1 MGEYNPDRPYVLGMQ
16 WAPLV
21 ADAVQL
27 DTGSEV
33 GYTFR
38 ARESHPAGGG
48 LRRVRLEV
56 TTPPPGLPNRKELLV
71 NLYPAGQVAGTGP
84 VRKLVVP
91 AREGALVT
99 GAALAGGAS
108 TPPDAVNNPSDPRHV
123 TLTGPNAA
131 ARFWFDT
138 DSSLT
143 HGKLDGRR
151 ILDVSVLYVISGP
164 FADLAPAVTLGLER
178 PSAGVNWLMDETL
191 SGPAVHNGV
200 TAVGRSRLGELNPWW
215 NTTAAPTVERG
226 RVPWR
231 ARNVAGTGSPPAGL
245 TALAASGGTNINV
258 RLQVAANAAA
268 TAVFQVHYLA
278 LEVTYC
284 VENRVGAGGLNLSQG
299 ASYISGYYYEIPV
312 WDVETF
318 GGGVE
323 LSAGRE
329 YAVTV
334 GQAYAGQLS
343 VASPVPVK
351 ADRLGPVEPFPSH
364 RGVLLRKT
372 LRAGS
377 AHTVETVEEMPA
389 IALFTGASPPGAV
402 DLSGHSYLQ
411 QAVATV
417 SSLTPQ
423 GFTMQTI
430 VEEFAGD
437 WAWARFYARHLPG
450 TRAPLELAQVN
461 YADTNER
468 LGPQARITVEEFDAL
483 PEIADGWREVTV
495 RLDPP
500 YFSDGVGEVT
510 WWSFSSNADGQSPW
524 QVLGADANPATTAT
538 AGPEAEPGYGGDDGS
553 ATIDGQAD
561 ASADLTLM
569 FAQQMDRVTGL
580 AVVPAVQPLTVVDDQ
595 CDRPAARIPTGI
607 RYHRL
612 SWVAVTSAVV
622 AGWGHYEVQR
632 QDDTMGVDEWE
643 TIAKVVEP
651 SVSAVD
657 DYEARVGVESR
668 YRIRMMHRLGI
679 AGPWSDP
686 VAATIAAPGVEG
698 RNVDTGVLILTSN
711 HNPAGNL
718 AYVENFDR
726 SSAEEFTFPE
736 AGQVELQEMFDRDYR
751 TAFRPLERGG
761 VEFNRTVLVNT
772 AAVPPGTMDRGFRDL
787 RDLAWDTVPYVCV
800 RDELTNRW
808 LSTLLVPGGQVRRR
822 KAGQL
827 QLAQLTVVEVT
838 ATPAPL
844 DGGPAACEGLR
855 PEGLVTSVTASTPTP
870 ATVLAPT
877 VFSDLFGRTVAVGL
891 GGGWQIGN
899 GAPEDFSV
907 GQEAGKVRLARPLN
921 ANPDFEMD
929 VSSWTPVGG
938 SLVRDTALKYSGLAS
953 GLLTPTGSAATA
965 RVESEQ
971 VAGIVP
977 AGTTY
982 RAQARVSCPIARTVQ
997 IGVNWFDAAG
1007 MFLSSAWGP
1016 VVNLAANT
1024 WTRIEHFAAAPAG
1037 AARATLN
1044 VQMGGTPPATHK
1056 LSVDRAFISLWDP
1069 RRAVV
1074 GPAVR
1079 NVDVRVRF
1087 RFNEAAAGQPIN
1099 AHLLARHADGS
1110 NHLRAVLAAQTDG
1123 TIGMKLE
1130 STAGG
1135 VVTSLTP
1142 MATVR
1147 TPTFGYVTH
1156 TPGQWYWLRLQV
1168 RDDAIRAAV
1177 WPAGDRFWRWEASA
1191 TDGSV
1196 QDAGQVGV
1204 RAQLSGGNTNEDP
1217 RVEFAE
1223 LLVDEPTSNDL
1234 DVRMELR
1241 PTGDVWSAELR
1252 HLSDGVLEPSTG
1264 WRVTADMVL
1273 SCFTAFGG
1281 AGFESCTSTPKM
1293 VVRNQRRW
1301 IRLTYENSSGL
1312 ASWWTSPDG
1321 QNWQWVWNTQA
1332 DPEAPTVDPGELA
1345 VVLTGEVTAA
1355 RAEVRRG
1362 VDGPLLASPDFEAQP
1377 AGTTQFV
1384 DGQGNL
1390 WEVDGRGI
1398 CAVV

>member
-21 ADAVQL
+21 ADTVQL
-27 DTGSEV
+27 DTGSEL

-38 ARESHPAGGG
+38 ARASHTAGNG
-48 LRRVRLEV
+48 LRRVRLHV
-56 TTPPPGLPNRKELLV
+56 ASPPPGLPNRKELLV

-84 VRKLVVP
+84 VRKRVIPV
-91 AREGALVT
+91 RDGALVA
-99 GAALAGGAS
+99 GAALAGGSA
-108 TPPDAVNNPSDPRHV
+108 TPPDAVSNPSDPRHI

-143 HGKLDGRR
+143 HAKLDGRR

-191 SGPAVHNGV
+191 NGPAVHSGV

-215 NTTAAPTVERG
+215 NAAAAPTVERG

-231 ARNVAGTGSPPAGL
+231 SRNVGGTGSPPAGL
-245 TALAASGGTNINV
+245 SALAASGGTNINV

-278 LEVTYC
+278 LEVSYGE
-284 VENRVGAGGLNLSQG
+284 ENRVGGGGLDLSQG
-299 ASYISGYYYEIPV
+299 AAYISGYYYEVPI
-312 WDVETF
+312 WEATNF
-318 GGGVE
+318 SGGVE
-323 LSAGRE
+323 LAGGRE

-351 ADRLGPVEPFPSH
+351 ADRLGPVEPYPAH

-372 LRAGS
+372 LRAGQTP
-377 AHTVETVEEMPA
+377 TVETVDELPSVV
-389 IALFTGASPPGAV
+389 LFTGAAAPGNP
-402 DLSGHSYLQ
+402 DLSAHSYMTQ
-411 QAVATV
+411 VVATV
-417 SSLTPQ
+417 SELTPQ
-423 GFTMQTI
+423 GWTMQQL
-430 VEEFAGD
+430 VEEVSAD
-437 WAWARFYARHLPG
+437 WVWVRFYARHLPG
-450 TRAPLELAQVN
+450 TRAPLELAQVHE
-461 YADTNER
+461 ADTNQR
-468 LGPQARITVEEFDAL
+468 LGPLARITVEEFDAL

-500 YFSDGVGEVT
+500 YLSDGLGDT
-510 WWSFSSNADGQSPW
+510 TYWTFASSADGQSPW
-524 QVLGADANPATTAT
+524 QVLGADANPWSTQP
-538 AGPEAEPGYGGDDGS
+538 AGFEADTGYGGRT
-553 ATIDGQAD
+553 AWAVVDGQSD
-561 ASADLTLM
+561 ESADLTLM
-569 FAQQMDRVTGL
+569 FAQEMDAVTGL
-580 AVVPAVQPLTVVDDQ
+580 AVQSAVQPLRVVDEQ
-595 CDRPAARIPTGI
+595 CDRPAVKIPTGI

-632 QDDTMGVDEWE
+632 QDDTMGADEWE
-643 TIAKVVEP
+643 TVAKVVEP

-668 YRIRMMHRLGI
+668 YRIRTVHRLGI

-686 VAATIAAPGVEG
+686 AAATIAAPGVEG

-718 AYVENFDR
+718 AYVANFDR
-726 SSAEEFTFPE
+726 SAVEEFTFPE

-761 VEFNRTVLVNT
+761 VEFTRTVLVNA
-772 AAVPPGTMDRGFRDL
+772 AAVPPDTMDRSFRDL
-787 RDLAWDTVPYVCV
+787 RDLAWDTAPYVCV

-808 LSTLLVPGGQVRRR
+808 LSTLLVPSGQVKRR

-855 PEGLVTSVTASTPTP
+855 PEGLVMSVTASTPTP
-870 ATVLAPT
+870 AAALAPT
-877 VFSDLFGRTVAVGL
+877 VFSDWFQRTVAVGL
-891 GGGWQIGN
+891 GGGWQIGS

-907 GQEAGKVRLARPLN
+907 GQEAGKIRLARPLN
-921 ANPDFEMD
+921 ANPDFETD
-929 VSSWTPVGG
+929 ASSWTAVGG
-938 SLVRDTALKYSGLAS
+938 SLVRDTALRYSGSAA
-953 GLLTPTGSAATA
+953 GLLTPTGSAATV

-977 AGTTY
+977 GGTSY
-982 RAQARVSCPIARTVQ
+982 RVQARVSCPIARTVQ
-997 IGVNWFDAAG
+997 IGFNWFDAAG
-1007 MFLSSAWGP
+1007 VFLSSTLGP

-1024 WTRIEHFAAAPAG
+1024 WTRVEHISGAPAG
-1037 AARATLN
+1037 TARATLI

-1056 LSVDRAFISLWDP
+1056 LSVDRAFISLFDL

-1087 RFNEAAAGQPIN
+1087 RFTEAAAGQPIN
-1099 AHLLARHADGS
+1099 AYLLARHVDAS
-1110 NHLRAVLAAQTDG
+1110 NTLRAVLSAQTDG
-1123 TIGMKLE
+1123 TIGVKLE

-1135 VVTSLTP
+1135 VVTSLTQT
-1142 MATVR
+1142 ATVL
-1147 TPTFGYVTH
+1147 TPTLGNVTH

-1177 WPAGDRFWRWEASA
+1177 WPAGEKFWRWEASA

-1196 QDAGQVGV
+1196 QAAGQVGV
-1204 RAQLSGGNTNEDP
+1204 RAQLVGGNTNEDP

-1223 LLVDEPTSNDL
+1223 LLVNEPVSNDL

-1264 WRVTADMVL
+1264 WRVTADMVS

-1281 AGFESCTSTPKM
+1281 AGYEGCTSTPKM

-1301 IRLTYENSSGL
+1301 IRLTYENGSGL
-1312 ASWWTSPDG
+1312 ASWWASEDG
-1321 QNWQWVWNTQA
+1321 QDWQWVGNHQA
-1332 DPEAPTVDPGELA
+1332 NPEAPTVDPGQLA
-1345 VVLTGEVTAA
+1345 VELTGEVTVA
-1355 RAEVRRG
+1355 RAEVRRS
-1362 VDGPLLASPDFEAQP
+1362 VDGPVLASPDFEGQAV
-1377 AGTTQFV
+1377 GTTQFA
-1384 DGQGNL
+1384 DAQGNV

-1398 CAVV
+1398 CAPA